1 MKAWIAALF
10 LIALPVA
17 AGAAS
22 PDEQPRRQLID
33 LDRLLIEGRVPN
45 PSTLFIRER
54 LSDSC
59 TELFPLR
66 RRPPSGWLL
75 PADKAVFDRETLDLV
90 DQRKR

>member
-1 MKAWIAALF
+1 MKAWVGVLF

-17 AGAAS
+17 AGAAPPS
-22 PDEQPRRQLID
+22 DQPRRQLID

-59 TELFPLR
+59 TELFPLT
-66 RRPPSGWLL
+66 RRPSSGWLL
-75 PADKAVFDRETLDLV
+75 PAFKTVFDRETLDLV